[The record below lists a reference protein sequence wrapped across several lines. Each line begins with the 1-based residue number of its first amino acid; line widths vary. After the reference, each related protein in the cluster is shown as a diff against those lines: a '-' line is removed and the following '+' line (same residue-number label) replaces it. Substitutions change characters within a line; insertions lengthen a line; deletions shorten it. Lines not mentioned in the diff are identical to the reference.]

1 VKLTIRTKLLG
12 LSLFAIVI
20 PLIISAAV
28 IVVIVTQKT
37 LDESLGKI
45 RANSDIATT
54 QYAQRMDQIKENTKL
69 LAINALQY
77 DFIDAITRAPAPN
90 PALAGQYD
98 LDRRKAIN
106 VMEIVKQQLQI
117 DYLTLTD
124 GRGRV
129 LYRVN
134 NPTERNDDL
143 AAMDP
148 MLREALGNRKV
159 VFGSVKLPIDFMSLE
174 KLEDSLTVG
183 TQKKQIEAALGMEV
197 VVPLIMGDEVRG
209 ALVAG
214 DILNNDNRL
223 VDQLK
228 QMVFRENIEA
238 GAATLYLGETA
249 VASSRSGTFGRGV
262 GESITQEIFNY
273 VLNQGKEFIGTETI
287 GEISYVSAYV
297 PIKDISNRIIGIYSV
312 SVRETWFRQFQNYIR
327 NFIFIVIG
335 AAILFSVL
343 LTYITAS
350 RMTKPIEMITEAAN
364 KISLGDLDVPIQ
376 VKTGGDEIGR
386 LADSLERMRISL
398 KSAIERLRRR

>member
-1 VKLTIRTKLLG
+1 MKLTIRTKLLG

-54 QYAQRMDQIKENTKL
+54 QYAQRMNEIKENTKL

-77 DFIDAITRAPAPN
+77 DFITAIN
-90 PALAGQYD
+90 PAAAPPAAVGQSD
-98 LDRRKAIN
+98 LERRKAIN
-106 VMEIVKQQLQI
+106 VLEIVKQQLRI

-134 NPTERNDDL
+134 NPNQRNDDL

-148 MLREALGNRKV
+148 MLREALSNRKV
-159 VFGSVKLPIDFMSLE
+159 VYGSVKLPIDYMSQE
-174 KLEDSLTVG
+174 KLEDALAVG

-197 VVPLIMGDEVRG
+197 VVPLIMGEEVRG

-214 DILNNDNRL
+214 DVLNNDNQL

-228 QMVFRENIEA
+228 QMVYKENIEA
-238 GAATLYLGETA
+238 GSATLYLGETA
-249 VASSRSGTFGRGV
+249 VASSRSGAAGRGV
-262 GESITQEIFNY
+262 GETITQEIFNY

-297 PIKDISNRIIGIYSV
+297 PIKDISNQIIGIYSV

-327 NFIFIVIG
+327 NFIIIVIG

-343 LTYITAS
+343 LTYIVAT

-386 LADSLERMRISL
+386 LADSLDRMRISL
-398 KSAIERLRRR
+398 KSAIERLRKR

>member
-1 VKLTIRTKLLG
+1 MKLTIRTKLLG

-37 LDESLGKI
+37 LDESLAKI

-54 QYAQRMDQIKENTKL
+54 QYAQRMNEIKENTKL

-77 DFIDAITRAPAPN
+77 DFIAAISQN
-90 PALAGQYD
+90 PASPAAAGQAD
-98 LDRRKAIN
+98 LERRKAIN
-106 VMEIVKQQLQI
+106 VLEFTKQQLRI
-117 DYLTLTD
+117 DYLILTD

-134 NPTERNDDL
+134 NPGQRNDDL

-148 MLREALGNRKV
+148 MLREALSNRKV
-159 VFGSVKLPIDFMSLE
+159 VYGSVKLPIDYMSQE
-174 KLEDSLTVG
+174 KMEDALAVG

-197 VVPLIMGDEVRG
+197 VVPLIIGDEIRG
-209 ALVAG
+209 ALIAG
-214 DILNNDNRL
+214 DVLNNDNTL

-228 QMVFRENIEA
+228 QMVYKENIEA
-238 GAATLYLGETA
+238 GSATLYLGETA
-249 VASSRSGTFGRGV
+249 VASSRSGASGRGV
-262 GESITQEIFNY
+262 GETITQEIFNY
-273 VLNQGKEFIGTETI
+273 VLNQGREFIGTETI

-297 PIKDISNRIIGIYSV
+297 PIKDISNQIIGIYSV

-327 NFIFIVIG
+327 NFIIIVIG

-343 LTYITAS
+343 LTYIVAT

-386 LADSLERMRISL
+386 LADSLDRMRISL
-398 KSAIERLRRR
+398 KSAIERLRKR

>member
-1 VKLTIRTKLLG
+1 LKLTIRTKLLG

-37 LDESLGKI
+37 LDESLAKI

-54 QYAQRMDQIKENTKL
+54 QYAQRMNEIKENTKL

-77 DFIDAITRAPAPN
+77 DFIAAISQN
-90 PALAGQYD
+90 PASPAAAGQAD
-98 LDRRKAIN
+98 LERRKAIN
-106 VMEIVKQQLQI
+106 VLEFTKQQLRI
-117 DYLTLTD
+117 DYLILTD

-134 NPTERNDDL
+134 NPGQRNDDL

-148 MLREALGNRKV
+148 MLREALSNRKV
-159 VFGSVKLPIDFMSLE
+159 VYGSVKLPIDYMSQE
-174 KLEDSLTVG
+174 KMEDALAVG

-197 VVPLIMGDEVRG
+197 VVPLIIGDEIRG
-209 ALVAG
+209 ALIAG
-214 DILNNDNRL
+214 DVLNNDNTL

-228 QMVFRENIEA
+228 QMVYKENIEA
-238 GAATLYLGETA
+238 GSATLYLGETA
-249 VASSRSGTFGRGV
+249 VASSRSGASGRGV
-262 GESITQEIFNY
+262 GETITQEIFNY
-273 VLNQGKEFIGTETI
+273 VLNQGREFIGTETI

-297 PIKDISNRIIGIYSV
+297 PIKDISNQIIGIYSV

-327 NFIFIVIG
+327 NFIIIVIG

-343 LTYITAS
+343 LTYIVAT

-386 LADSLERMRISL
+386 LADSLDRMRISL
-398 KSAIERLRRR
+398 KSAIERLRKR

>member
-1 VKLTIRTKLLG
+1 MKLTIRTKLLG

-37 LDESLGKI
+37 LDESLAKI

-54 QYAQRMDQIKENTKL
+54 QYAQRMNEIKENTKL

-77 DFIDAITRAPAPN
+77 DFIAAISQN
-90 PALAGQYD
+90 PASPAAAGQAD
-98 LDRRKAIN
+98 LERRKAIN
-106 VMEIVKQQLQI
+106 VLEFTKQQLRI
-117 DYLTLTD
+117 DYLILTD

-134 NPTERNDDL
+134 NPGQRNDDL

-148 MLREALGNRKV
+148 MLREALSNRKV
-159 VFGSVKLPIDFMSLE
+159 VYGSVKLPIDYMSQE
-174 KLEDSLTVG
+174 KMEDALAVG

-197 VVPLIMGDEVRG
+197 VVPLIIGDEIRG
-209 ALVAG
+209 ALIAG
-214 DILNNDNRL
+214 DVLNNDNTL

-228 QMVFRENIEA
+228 QMVYKENIEA
-238 GAATLYLGETA
+238 GSATLYLGETA
-249 VASSRSGTFGRGV
+249 VASSRSGASGRGV
-262 GESITQEIFNY
+262 GETITQEIFNY
-273 VLNQGKEFIGTETI
+273 VLNQGREFIGTETI

-297 PIKDISNRIIGIYSV
+297 PIKDISNQIIGIYSV

-327 NFIFIVIG
+327 NFIIIVIG

-343 LTYITAS
+343 LTYIFAT
-350 RMTKPIEMITEAAN
+350 RMTRPIEMITEAAN

-386 LADSLERMRISL
+386 LADSLDRMRISL
-398 KSAIERLRRR
+398 KSAIERLRKR

>member
-1 VKLTIRTKLLG
+1 MKLTIRTKLLG

-54 QYAQRMDQIKENTKL
+54 QYAQRMNEIKENTKL

-77 DFIDAITRAPAPN
+77 DFITTIN
-90 PALAGQYD
+90 PAAAPPAAAGQSD
-98 LDRRKAIN
+98 LERRKAIN
-106 VMEIVKQQLQI
+106 VLEIVKQQLRI

-134 NPTERNDDL
+134 NPNQRNDDL

-148 MLREALGNRKV
+148 MLREALSNRKV
-159 VFGSVKLPIDFMSLE
+159 VYGSVKLPIDYMSQE
-174 KLEDSLTVG
+174 KLEDALTVG

-197 VVPLIMGDEVRG
+197 VVPLIMGEEVRG

-214 DILNNDNRL
+214 DVLNNDNQL

-228 QMVFRENIEA
+228 QMVYKENIEA
-238 GAATLYLGETA
+238 GSATLYLGETA
-249 VASSRSGTFGRGV
+249 VASSRSGATGRGV
-262 GESITQEIFNY
+262 GETITQEIFNY

-297 PIKDISNRIIGIYSV
+297 PIKDISNQIIGIYSV

-327 NFIFIVIG
+327 NFIMIVIG

-343 LTYITAS
+343 LTYIVAT

-386 LADSLERMRISL
+386 LADSLDRMRISL
-398 KSAIERLRRR
+398 KSAIERLRKR

>member
-1 VKLTIRTKLLG
+1 LKLTIRTKLLG

-37 LDESLGKI
+37 LDESLAKI

-54 QYAQRMDQIKENTKL
+54 QYAQRMNEIKENTKL

-77 DFIDAITRAPAPN
+77 DFIAAISQN
-90 PALAGQYD
+90 PASPAAAGQAD
-98 LDRRKAIN
+98 LERRKAIN
-106 VMEIVKQQLQI
+106 VLEFTKQQLRI
-117 DYLTLTD
+117 DYLILTD

-134 NPTERNDDL
+134 NPGQRNDDL

-148 MLREALGNRKV
+148 MLREALSNRKV
-159 VFGSVKLPIDFMSLE
+159 VYGSVKLPIDYMSQE
-174 KLEDSLTVG
+174 KMEDALAVG

-197 VVPLIMGDEVRG
+197 VVPLIIGDEIRG
-209 ALVAG
+209 ALIAG
-214 DILNNDNRL
+214 DVLNNDNTL

-228 QMVFRENIEA
+228 QMVYKENIEA
-238 GAATLYLGETA
+238 GSATLYLGETA
-249 VASSRSGTFGRGV
+249 VASSRSGASGRGV
-262 GESITQEIFNY
+262 GETITQEIFNY
-273 VLNQGKEFIGTETI
+273 VLNQGREFIGTETI

-297 PIKDISNRIIGIYSV
+297 PIKDISNQIIGIYSV

-327 NFIFIVIG
+327 NFIIIVIG

-343 LTYITAS
+343 LTYIFAT
-350 RMTKPIEMITEAAN
+350 RMTRPIEMITEAAN

-386 LADSLERMRISL
+386 LADSLDRMRISL
-398 KSAIERLRRR
+398 KSAIERLRKR

>member
-1 VKLTIRTKLLG
+1 MKLTIRTKLLG

-54 QYAQRMDQIKENTKL
+54 QYAQRMNEIKENTKL

-77 DFIDAITRAPAPN
+77 DFITAIN
-90 PALAGQYD
+90 PAAAPPAAAGQSD
-98 LDRRKAIN
+98 LERRKAIN
-106 VMEIVKQQLQI
+106 VLEIVKQQLRI

-134 NPTERNDDL
+134 NPSQRNDDL

-148 MLREALGNRKV
+148 MLREALSNRKV
-159 VFGSVKLPIDFMSLE
+159 VYGSVKLPIDYMSQE
-174 KLEDSLTVG
+174 KLEDALAVG

-197 VVPLIMGDEVRG
+197 VVPLIMGEEVRG

-214 DILNNDNRL
+214 DVLNNDNQL

-228 QMVFRENIEA
+228 QMVYKENIEA
-238 GAATLYLGETA
+238 GSATLYLGETA
-249 VASSRSGTFGRGV
+249 VASSRSGATGRGV
-262 GESITQEIFNY
+262 GETITQEIFNY

-297 PIKDISNRIIGIYSV
+297 PIKDISNQIIGIYSV

-327 NFIFIVIG
+327 NFIIIVIG

-343 LTYITAS
+343 LTYIVAT

-386 LADSLERMRISL
+386 LADSLDRMRISL
-398 KSAIERLRRR
+398 KSAIERLRKR

>member
-1 VKLTIRTKLLG
+1 MKLTIRTKLLG

-37 LDESLGKI
+37 LDESLAKI

-54 QYAQRMDQIKENTKL
+54 QYAQRMNEIKENTKL

-77 DFIDAITRAPAPN
+77 DFITAIN
-90 PALAGQYD
+90 PAAVSPAAAGLSD
-98 LDRRKAIN
+98 LERRKAIN
-106 VMEIVKQQLQI
+106 VLEIVKQQLRI

-134 NPTERNDDL
+134 NPNQRNDDL

-148 MLREALGNRKV
+148 MLREALSNRKV
-159 VFGSVKLPIDFMSLE
+159 VYGSVKLPIDYMSQE
-174 KLEDSLTVG
+174 KLEDALAVG

-197 VVPLIMGDEVRG
+197 VVPLIMGEEVRG

-214 DILNNDNRL
+214 DVLNNDNQL

-228 QMVFRENIEA
+228 QMVYKENIEA
-238 GAATLYLGETA
+238 GSATLYLGETA
-249 VASSRSGTFGRGV
+249 VASSRSGATGRGV
-262 GESITQEIFNY
+262 GETITQEIFNY

-297 PIKDISNRIIGIYSV
+297 PIKDISNQIIGIYSV

-327 NFIFIVIG
+327 NFIIIVIG

-343 LTYITAS
+343 LTYIVAT

-386 LADSLERMRISL
+386 LADSLDRMRISL
-398 KSAIERLRRR
+398 KSAIERLRKR

>member
-1 VKLTIRTKLLG
+1 LKLTIRTKLLG

-54 QYAQRMDQIKENTKL
+54 QYAQRMNEIKENTKL

-77 DFIDAITRAPAPN
+77 DFITAIN
-90 PALAGQYD
+90 PAAAPPAAAGQSD
-98 LDRRKAIN
+98 LERRKAIN
-106 VMEIVKQQLQI
+106 VLEIVKQQLRI

-134 NPTERNDDL
+134 NPSQRNDDL

-148 MLREALGNRKV
+148 MLREALSNRKV
-159 VFGSVKLPIDFMSLE
+159 VYGSVKLPIDYMSQE
-174 KLEDSLTVG
+174 KLEDALAVG

-197 VVPLIMGDEVRG
+197 VVPLIMGEEVRG

-214 DILNNDNRL
+214 DVLNNDNQL

-228 QMVFRENIEA
+228 QMVYKENIEA
-238 GAATLYLGETA
+238 GSATLYLGETA
-249 VASSRSGTFGRGV
+249 VASSRSGATGRGV
-262 GESITQEIFNY
+262 GETITQEIFNY

-297 PIKDISNRIIGIYSV
+297 PIKDISNQIIGIYSV

-327 NFIFIVIG
+327 NFIIIVIG

-343 LTYITAS
+343 LTYIVAT

-386 LADSLERMRISL
+386 LADSLDRMRISL
-398 KSAIERLRRR
+398 KSAIERLRKR

>member
-1 VKLTIRTKLLG
+1 MKLTIRTKLLG

-37 LDESLGKI
+37 LDESLAKI

-54 QYAQRMDQIKENTKL
+54 QYAQRMNEIKENTKL

-77 DFIDAITRAPAPN
+77 DFIAAISQN
-90 PALAGQYD
+90 PASPAAAGQAD
-98 LDRRKAIN
+98 LERRKAIN
-106 VMEIVKQQLQI
+106 VLEFTKQQLRI
-117 DYLTLTD
+117 DYLILTD

-134 NPTERNDDL
+134 NPGQRNDDL

-148 MLREALGNRKV
+148 MLREALSNRKV
-159 VFGSVKLPIDFMSLE
+159 VYGSVKLPIDYMSQE
-174 KLEDSLTVG
+174 KMEDALAVG

-197 VVPLIMGDEVRG
+197 VVPLIIGDEIRG
-209 ALVAG
+209 ALIAG
-214 DILNNDNRL
+214 DVLNNDNTL

-228 QMVFRENIEA
+228 QMVYKENIEA
-238 GAATLYLGETA
+238 GSATLYLGETA
-249 VASSRSGTFGRGV
+249 VASSRSGASGRGV
-262 GESITQEIFNY
+262 GETITQEIFNY

-297 PIKDISNRIIGIYSV
+297 PIKDISNQIIGIYSV

-327 NFIFIVIG
+327 NFIIIVIG

-343 LTYITAS
+343 LTYIVAT

-386 LADSLERMRISL
+386 LADSLDRMRISL
-398 KSAIERLRRR
+398 KSAIERLRKR

>member
-1 VKLTIRTKLLG
+1 MKLTIRTKLLG

-54 QYAQRMDQIKENTKL
+54 QYAQRMNEIKENTKL

-77 DFIDAITRAPAPN
+77 DFITAIN
-90 PALAGQYD
+90 PAAAPLAAAGQSD
-98 LDRRKAIN
+98 LERRKAIN
-106 VMEIVKQQLQI
+106 VLEIVKQQLRI

-134 NPTERNDDL
+134 NPSQRNDDL

-148 MLREALGNRKV
+148 MLREALSNRKV
-159 VFGSVKLPIDFMSLE
+159 VYGSVKLPIDYMSQE
-174 KLEDSLTVG
+174 KLEDALAVG

-197 VVPLIMGDEVRG
+197 VVPLIMGEEVRG

-214 DILNNDNRL
+214 AVLNNDNQL

-228 QMVFRENIEA
+228 QMVYKENIEA
-238 GAATLYLGETA
+238 GSATLYLGETA
-249 VASSRSGTFGRGV
+249 VASSRSGATGRGV
-262 GESITQEIFNY
+262 GETITQEIFNY

-297 PIKDISNRIIGIYSV
+297 PIKDISNQIIGIYSV

-327 NFIFIVIG
+327 NFIIIVIG

-343 LTYITAS
+343 LTYIVAT

-386 LADSLERMRISL
+386 LADSLDRMRISL
-398 KSAIERLRRR
+398 KSAIERLRKR